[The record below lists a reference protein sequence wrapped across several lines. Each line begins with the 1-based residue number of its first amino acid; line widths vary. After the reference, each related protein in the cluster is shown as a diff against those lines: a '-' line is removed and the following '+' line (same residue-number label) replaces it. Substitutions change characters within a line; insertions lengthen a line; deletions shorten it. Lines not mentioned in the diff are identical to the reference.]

1 MKVLILDDSP
11 TSLALLEQYL
21 KAMGHTAIISTNGE
35 QCVSLF
41 NAHQPNL
48 ILLEAMMQPLS
59 GYACARQL
67 RAALIGQ
74 DWVPIVIMSAM
85 GDDQSIADALAAG
98 GDETLEKP
106 FTQLRFETK
115 VRSMERIVA
124 MRMELVATSAALA
137 DANDRLNQ
145 MSMTDALTGIANR
158 RAFDLAL
165 DRALSLAAQS
175 SDHARFLTVMMIDID
190 HFKQFNDQHGHLA
203 GDVSLRQVAE
213 ALCATLT
220 CEEDSVFRYGGEEFV
235 VLMRGQTKQQALAQ
249 AERLRTAVAECK
261 NPYAPLT
268 ISVGVNYCAVDAH
281 TQAQSLVNRADQ
293 ALYQAKAQGRNR
305 VTLAK

>member
-11 TSLALLEQYL
+11 TSLALVEEYL
-21 KAMGHTAIISTNGE
+21 KEMGHTAIISTDGV
-35 QCVSLF
+35 QCVSLY
-41 NAHQPNL
+41 NAHQPDL

-67 RAALIGQ
+67 RATLIGR
-74 DWVPIVIMSAM
+74 DWVPIVIMSAI

-106 FTQLRFETK
+106 FTKLRFETK

-124 MRMELVATSAALA
+124 MRMELVATTAALA

-145 MSMTDALTGIANR
+145 MSMTDALTGVANR

-165 DRALSLAAQS
+165 DRALALAQQS
-175 SDHARFLTVMMIDID
+175 SDQGRFLTVMMVDID
-190 HFKQFNDQHGHLA
+190 HFKQFNDQYGHLA

-213 ALCATLT
+213 SLCAALV
-220 CEEDSVFRYGGEEFV
+220 CEEDGVFRYGGEEFV
-235 VLMRGQTKQQALAQ
+235 VLMRGQTKQQVLAQ
-249 AERLRTAVAECK
+249 AECLCTTVAACK

-268 ISVGVNYCAVDAH
+268 ISVGVNHCPVDVH
-281 TQAQSLVNRADQ
+281 TQAQSLVNGADQ
-293 ALYQAKAQGRNR
+293 ALYQAKEHGRNR
-305 VTLAK
+305 VALAK